1 MKQTFL
7 SGATLAALV
16 MLVALPLVFIVL
28 QAIFPH
34 FSAGSLGDA
43 FGGIP
48 ALLADPQ
55 LPAMLGGTL
64 WIAAGVAL
72 VSVMIGLPLGILRGM
87 FSLPLPRLWDLLFLI
102 PFLTPPYISA
112 LSWMLALQSQG
123 YLQQLTGWQLN
134 DLLFSRS
141 GIVLVM
147 TFNIFPV
154 VYFAVSRS
162 LLASGTRLAVV
173 ARVHGASAW
182 RAFWHVTLPM
192 LSPALAAG
200 TLLAFTLAIEEFGV
214 PAALGSRAGVVM
226 LTVGIEKKLADWPV
240 DLPGAALL
248 SLLLMAVA
256 LFAWWLQR
264 RLVGEKEVTSVTG
277 KPGENHGASLGWM
290 MLPAVLAMAAVGG
303 LAVGVPAV
311 SMMLTSVMGT
321 LSGGVSV
328 ENVTLRHF
336 AALFDQQGDALS
348 ALGTSLSLALGSALI
363 VGALGLLAAWLV
375 MVQKI
380 KGRGMV
386 DALSLMPAALP
397 GVVVG
402 VGLILLW
409 NQPFWPRSPYN
420 TLWMLLLSYC
430 CLLLPWP
437 VRYVGSALRQL
448 GPNLEPA
455 ARVHGA
461 SPLQALRL
469 IVLPLA
475 NPPQM
480 PPRTHRLL
488 LVEVAGERWIAD
500 VGFGGQTLTAP
511 IKLLADIPQQ
521 TPHGSYR
528 LVHEGDEWTLQF
540 NHHEHWQSMYH
551 FDLGR
556 QYASDY
562 VMGNFWSAHW
572 PQSHFRHHLLMC
584 RHLPDGGKMTLT
596 NFHFTHWENNHVVEK
611 IDFADVSALYEALQT
626 RFGLGVDDPKHG
638 FSEAALAAVM
648 AAFDTHP
655 EAGK

>member
-16 MLVALPLVFIVL
+16 MLVALPLVFILL

-200 TLLAFTLAIEEFGV
+200 MLLAFTLAIEEFGV

-375 MVQKI
+375 MVRKI

-469 IVLPLA
+469 IVLPLVFPA
-475 NPPQM
+475 
-480 PPRTHRLL
+480 
-488 LVEVAGERWIAD
+488 
-500 VGFGGQTLTAP
+500 
-511 IKLLADIPQQ
+511 LLAAMLMVFAVASRELVTSLLISGRYANRGGVYLAPVRTGFRRSGHGDGQPDVVDRSGPDADGAGADAA
-521 TPHGSYR
+521 PHAR
-528 LVHEGDEWTLQF
+528 LTL
-540 NHHEHWQSMYH
+540 
-551 FDLGR
+551 
-556 QYASDY
+556 
-562 VMGNFWSAHW
+562 SA
-572 PQSHFRHHLLMC
+572 QKR
-584 RHLPDGGKMTLT
+584 R
-596 NFHFTHWENNHVVEK
+596 
-611 IDFADVSALYEALQT
+611 SARKNRL
-626 RFGLGVDDPKHG
+626 
-638 FSEAALAAVM
+638 
-648 AAFDTHP
+648 
-655 EAGK
+655 